1 MARRKSV
8 TEIDPLSGKVTVVS
22 TSYIPKEVIKTQ
34 TQLHSRM
41 FTNASYSC
49 SVYAQRI
56 KYAIVHRLNEIRKNV
71 AKELNY
77 NAVDIRNEMLAMA
90 NDTRNLTLE
99 FNTSELTFT
108 ANYHKKRLK
117 SALEELYNMS
127 FDCVLAKSEDNAVI
141 KNSDPE
147 YNYVFRLIYQYVI
160 DNEAEKVHISL
171 TPTAYKIIFNFVN
184 QYSQYD
190 YSIIRQF
197 ECKYSCRFYEML
209 YSLTE
214 PIEFNIDTL
223 RKRFQVNYKQPAD
236 IVKKVVEPAMAEIE
250 RYSPKMFKHEIVM
263 TKQSDGVGRKS
274 ISKIRFIPC
283 DNPNVEYNNIHKK
296 EIEQSEKR
304 QALLENRISIAQAL
318 PTDVLH
324 TLKNT
329 FSFKDEEIHNNA
341 SMLNLW
347 VHYTTE
353 GDRSVVFARIAN
365 QADVKDFK
373 KYTIGVIKNEVSI
386 LEEQERNRRNFASKT
401 PQPQEDDFTL
411 PF

>member
-56 KYAIVHRLNEIRKNV
+56 KYAIVHKLNKTREKI
-71 AKELNY
+71 AKELNN
-77 NAVDIRNEMLAMA
+77 NAVDIRNKMLAMA
-90 NDTRNLTLE
+90 NDTRNLDLE
-99 FNTSELTFT
+99 FSISELTHT
-108 ANYHKKRLK
+108 THYHKQRLK
-117 SALEELYNMS
+117 NALDELYNMS
-127 FDCVLAKSEDNAVI
+127 FDCELAKPEDNAII
-141 KNSDPE
+141 KSSDPK

-160 DNEAEKVHISL
+160 DNEAEKVYISL
-171 TPTAYKIIFNFVN
+171 TPTSYKIIFNFIN

-197 ECKYSCRFYEML
+197 ECKYSCRFYEL
-209 YSLTE
+209 FYSLTE
-214 PIEFNIDTL
+214 PIEYNIDTL
-223 RKRFQVNYKQPAD
+223 KEKFQVNYNQPSD
-236 IVKKVVEPAMAEIE
+236 LIKKVVKPAMEEIE
-250 RYSPKMFKHEIVM
+250 KYSPKMFRYEVVK

-283 DNPNVEYNNIHKK
+283 DNPNVVYKDEHKK
-296 EIEQSEKR
+296 EVEKSEKR

-318 PTDVLH
+318 PSDVLH
-324 TLKNT
+324 TLQST
-329 FSFKDEEIHNNA
+329 FCFTDQEISNNA
-341 SMLNLW
+341 SLLNRW
-347 VHYTTE
+347 VHYTAE
-353 GDRSVVFARIAN
+353 GDRSKLFTKIACQTN
-365 QADVKDFK
+365 VKDYK

-386 LEEQERNRRNFASKT
+386 LEEQEQNRRNFASKT